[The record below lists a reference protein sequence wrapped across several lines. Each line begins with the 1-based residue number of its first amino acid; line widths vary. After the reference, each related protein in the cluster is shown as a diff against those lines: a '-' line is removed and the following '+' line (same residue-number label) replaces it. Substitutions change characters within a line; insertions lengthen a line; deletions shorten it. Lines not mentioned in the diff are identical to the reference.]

1 MEKNTAEIARDL
13 LAELERL
20 EDIKTHIEAEPQ
32 HWWSFL
38 TPNTKRW
45 YEDGLRMPEIL
56 REEFTKAVDR
66 SIERLEKHID
76 EL

>member
-20 EDIKTHIEAEPQ
+20 EGIKTHIEAEPQ

-38 TPNTKRW
+38 TPDMYSK
-45 YEDGLRMPEIL
+45 EGLIMPDIL
-56 REEFTKAVDR
+56 RTEFVKAVDN
-66 SIERLEKHID
+66 SIERLNKLIE

>member
-13 LAELERL
+13 LAELVWL
-20 EDIKTHIEAEPQ
+20 EDIKTRIEAEPQ

-38 TPNTKRW
+38 TPDMYSK
-45 YEDGLRMPEIL
+45 EGLIMPDIL
-56 REEFTKAVDR
+56 RTEFVKAVDK
-66 SIERLEKHID
+66 SIERLNKLIE

>member
-13 LAELERL
+13 LAELVWL
-20 EDIKTHIEAEPQ
+20 EDIKTRIEAEPQ

-38 TPNTKRW
+38 TPDMYSK
-45 YEDGLRMPEIL
+45 EGLIMPDIL
-56 REEFTKAVDR
+56 RTEFVKAVDN
-66 SIERLEKHID
+66 SIERLNKLIE

>member
-20 EDIKTHIEAEPQ
+20 EDIKTHMEAEPH

-38 TPNTKRW
+38 TPDMYSK
-45 YEDGLRMPEIL
+45 DGLRMPDIL
-56 REEFTKAVDR
+56 RTEFVKAVDN
-66 SIERLEKHID
+66 SIERLNKLIE